1 MEFSLNSPYFTYL
14 VLPILIFC
22 ARICDVTFGTIR
34 IILVSKGIK
43 SIAPILGFIEVF
55 IWILAI
61 SQIMA
66 NLNNW
71 VCYFAY
77 AAGFAT
83 GNYVGMILEE
93 RLAMGTLILRIMIS
107 ENAEQ
112 LVKALNKEDF
122 GSTTVHADVAQGKVD
137 LIYTIVNRKDLGKV
151 EDIIKQFNPNASYSI
166 EEVKKVNKG
175 VFPRNSRTRNALVES
190 FWKRGYK

>member
-1 MEFSLNSPYFTYL
+1 MDNLLNGQYFTYL
-14 VLPILIFC
+14 ILPILIFI

-34 IILVSKGIK
+34 IIFVSKGVK
-43 SIAPILGFIEVF
+43 RIAPFLGFIEVF

-83 GNYVGMILEE
+83 GNYVGMIIEE
-93 RLAMGTLILRIMIS
+93 KLAMGTLILRIMIS
-107 ENAEQ
+107 GLADN
-112 LVKALNKEDF
+112 LIKALNHENF
-122 GSTTVHADVAQGKVD
+122 GTTTVRAEGSQGPVE
-137 LIYTIVNRKDLGKV
+137 LIYTIVNRKDLKKV
-151 EDIIKQFNPNASYSI
+151 EEIIQHFNQNAFYSI

-175 VFPRNSRTRNALVES
+175 VFPQQFGSKNSIFS
-190 FWKRGYK
+190 FGKRIGK

>member
-1 MEFSLNSPYFTYL
+1 MEPLLSSPYFTYL

-43 SIAPILGFIEVF
+43 RIAPILGFIEVF

-83 GNYVGMILEE
+83 GNYVGMIIEE

-107 ENAEQ
+107 GTAEE

-122 GSTTVHADVAQGKVD
+122 GATTLHAEGSHGKVD
-137 LIYTIVNRKDLGKV
+137 LVYTIVNRKDLSRV
-151 EDIIKQFNPNASYSI
+151 EDIIKGFNPNAFYSI

-175 VFPRNSRTRNALVES
+175 VFPHNTASRNAIAN
-190 FWKRGYK
+190 FWRKGDK

>member
-1 MEFSLNSPYFTYL
+1 MDALLNSPYFTYL
-14 VLPILIFC
+14 LLPILIFC

-43 SIAPILGFIEVF
+43 SIAPILGFVEVF

-83 GNYVGMILEE
+83 GNYVGMIIEE

-107 ENAEQ
+107 GTAEE
-112 LVKALNKEDF
+112 LAKALNKENF
-122 GSTTVHADVAQGKVD
+122 GATTVHAEGSHGSVD
-137 LIYTIVNRKDLGKV
+137 LIYTIVNRKDLSRV
-151 EDIIKQFNPNASYSI
+151 EIIIKEFNPNAFYSI

-175 VFPRNSRTRNALVES
+175 VFPHNTGSQNAIAN
-190 FWKRGYK
+190 FWRRGDK

>member
-1 MEFSLNSPYFTYL
+1 MDFTLSSPYFTYL
-14 VLPILIFC
+14 ILPILIFC

-34 IILVSKGIK
+34 IILVSKGVK
-43 SIAPILGFIEVF
+43 RIAPILGFVEVF

-71 VCYFAY
+71 VCYLAY
-77 AAGFAT
+77 AGGFAT
-83 GNYVGMILEE
+83 GNYVGMIIEE

-107 ENAEQ
+107 GTADE

-122 GSTTVHADVAQGKVD
+122 GATTVHAEGSYGKVD
-137 LIYTIVNRKDLGKV
+137 LIYTIVNRKDLLSV
-151 EDIIKQFNPNASYSI
+151 EEIIKKFNPNAFYSI

-175 VFPRNSRTRNALVES
+175 VFPHSSGRRNAIT
-190 FWKRGYK
+190 FFGIRDDK